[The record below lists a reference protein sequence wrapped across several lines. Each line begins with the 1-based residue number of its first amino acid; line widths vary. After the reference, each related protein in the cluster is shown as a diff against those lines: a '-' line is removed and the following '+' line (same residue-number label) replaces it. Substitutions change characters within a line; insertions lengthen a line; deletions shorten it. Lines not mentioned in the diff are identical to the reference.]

1 MSARIPDGPL
11 VDRRTVLQL
20 GGGLA
25 VMGLLAACTGDPGP
39 GPTSTATPT
48 PTPSGPWTAPAEPM
62 AFPTGFVW
70 GSATS
75 AFQVEGSTTVDGRGP
90 SIWDTFAQVPGHI
103 DDGSTGDPAADH
115 YRLWESDL
123 DLMAGL
129 GLTSYRFSV
138 AWPRIVPTGSG
149 ATNQR
154 GIDFYRR
161 LVDGLVDRGIRPAIT
176 LYHWDLPQ
184 PLQDA
189 GGWTNRDTATRFA
202 EYAAVMFE
210 ALGDVDATW
219 LTINE
224 PKTTAYVGYAGTEH
238 APGAGDADQGAA
250 AVHHQLLAH
259 GLAVQAFRESGAVGE
274 IGIALNLQ
282 PIYPVGQAQKPA
294 ARADSSENRLF
305 LDPVLL
311 GTYPDD
317 AIGDSSGQL
326 HADPATFAALVEDGD
341 LEIISAPCDVLAVQ
355 YYGVGA
361 VDDTGSWVQL
371 YPTSPAGWQQVH
383 AEGLY
388 DLLTRLK
395 RDYPGAPPLLITEN
409 GIPDVRA
416 GAIDDDDRVVFLR
429 EHLQQAARAIGEGV
443 DLRGY
448 YAWSL
453 LDNFEWARGM
463 SQRWGIVH
471 VDFDTQERTPKASAN
486 WYSGVI
492 TANAVA
498 P

>member
-1 MSARIPDGPL
+1 VSARTSDGPP

-20 GGGLA
+20 GGGLVA
-25 VMGLLAACTGDPGP
+25 MGLLAACTGSPQP
-39 GPTSTATPT
+39 RPTVTPT
-48 PTPSGPWTAPAEPM
+48 PAPTGPWVPPAEPM
-62 AFPTGFVW
+62 AFPKGFVW

-90 SIWDTFAQVPGHI
+90 SMWDTFAAVPGHI
-103 DDGSTGDPAADH
+103 DDASTGDPAADH
-115 YRLWESDL
+115 YRRWESDL
-123 DLMAGL
+123 DLMSTLGL
-129 GLTSYRFSV
+129 GAYRFSV

-149 ATNQR
+149 ATNQK

-161 LVDGLVDRGIRPAIT
+161 LVDGLVDRGIKPAIT

-184 PLQDA
+184 PLQDV
-189 GGWTNRDTATRFA
+189 GGWTNRDTASRFA
-202 EYAAVMFE
+202 EYAAVMFD
-210 ALGDVDATW
+210 ALGDVEATW

-238 APGAGDADQGAA
+238 APGAGDPDQGAA

-259 GLAVQAFRESGAVGE
+259 GLAVQAFRASGAAGG

-282 PIYPVGQAQKPA
+282 PVYPVGPAQKPA
-294 ARADSSENRLF
+294 ARVDASENRLF

-317 AIGDSSGQL
+317 AIGDRNGQL
-326 HADPATFAALVEDGD
+326 QADPQTFAALVHDGD
-341 LEIISAPCDVLAVQ
+341 LEIISTPCDVLAVQ
-355 YYGVGA
+355 YYGVAAINETGDW
-361 VDDTGSWVQL
+361 VDL
-371 YPTSPAGWQQVH
+371 YPTSAAGWQQVH

-388 DLLTRLK
+388 DLLVRITA
-395 RDYPGAPPLLITEN
+395 DYPDAPPLLITEN
-409 GIPDVRA
+409 GIPDEHD
-416 GAIDDDDRVVFLR
+416 GAIYDPARITFLR

-463 SQRWGIVH
+463 TQRWGLVH
-471 VDFDTQERTPKASAN
+471 VDFDTQQRTPKDSAG

-498 P
+498 PA